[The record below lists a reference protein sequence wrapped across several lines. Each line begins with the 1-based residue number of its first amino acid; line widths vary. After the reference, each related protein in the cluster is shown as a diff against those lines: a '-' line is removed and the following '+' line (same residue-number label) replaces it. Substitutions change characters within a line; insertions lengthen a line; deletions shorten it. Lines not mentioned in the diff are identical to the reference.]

1 MIIPRNS
8 AARSVISS
16 FPVLWAVSLMVKR
29 CIFTPLQISRAFSS
43 VAERFVHIE
52 EVAGSIPAMPK
63 FVTGQVA
70 ESTGSNPVP
79 PSL

>member
-1 MIIPRNS
+1 
-8 AARSVISS
+8 
-16 FPVLWAVSLMVKR
+16 
-29 CIFTPLQISRAFSS
+29 
-43 VAERFVHIE
+43 
-52 EVAGSIPAMPK
+52 MPK